1 MNKIK
6 LFFTSI
12 LGIKVFASILFGAIA
27 CALIT
32 VCISASF
39 ALAGIVVGF
48 WIDEVIYLI
57 FKSCK
62 KTPSDENEGLLEQL
76 AKQGE

>member
-12 LGIKVFASILFGAIA
+12 LGIKVFASIVFGAVA

-48 WIDEVIYLI
+48 WIDEVIYLNLVR
-57 FKSCK
+57 KHLQMKMKDC
-62 KTPSDENEGLLEQL
+62 
-76 AKQGE
+76 